1 MRPLLLATLLVA
13 FAGCQKAEISIGDRV
28 SAHLE
33 RLYQLQNLT
42 PSGDRDEGYARL
54 AEDACGEGLPDLA
67 HVALNQIESD
77 ALRDTI
83 ALECALLLG
92 RAGPKDH
99 APRIAQLIRN
109 GDQRRNVMQQ
119 VRLARRK

>member
-1 MRPLLLATLLVA
+1 MRALLSATLLVA
-13 FAGCQKAEISIGDRV
+13 IAGCHKAETSIGDRV
-28 SAHLE
+28 SPHLE
-33 RLYQLQNLT
+33 CLYLLQNLA
-42 PSGDRDEGYARL
+42 PSAERDEGYACL

-83 ALECALLLG
+83 AIECALLLG

-109 GDQRRNVMQQ
+109 GDQRHNVMRQ